1 MTHSSR
7 RERSRKSPLRVTEGF
22 RAFVLEQLRDAG
34 EITPRAMF
42 GGVGL
47 YCNGIFFGII
57 AGDVLYFKVDDET
70 RAGYESR
77 GMSPFRPYPDRPAT
91 MQYYE
96 VPLAIVESALDL
108 TVWAKDAVRAAERA
122 TSGAGTRRG
131 TAAANAGRRAVSATR
146 RRRR

>member
-1 MTHSSR
+1 MTHASS

-57 AGDVLYFKVDDET
+57 AGDVLYLKVDDET
-70 RAGYESR
+70 RAGYESC
-77 GMSPFRPYPDRPAT
+77 GMSPFRPYPNRPAT

-108 TVWAKDAVRAAERA
+108 TVWAKDAVKAAERA
-122 TSGAGTRRG
+122 SRTRARRG
-131 TAAANAGRRAVSATR
+131 PDAPNGGLRADSAMR

>member
-7 RERSRKSPLRVTEGF
+7 RERSRKSPRRVTEGV

-47 YCNGIFFGII
+47 YCNGTFFGII
-57 AGDVLYFKVDDET
+57 ADDVLYFKVDDET

-96 VPLAIVESALDL
+96 VPLA
-108 TVWAKDAVRAAERA
+108 
-122 TSGAGTRRG
+122 
-131 TAAANAGRRAVSATR
+131 
-146 RRRR
+146 